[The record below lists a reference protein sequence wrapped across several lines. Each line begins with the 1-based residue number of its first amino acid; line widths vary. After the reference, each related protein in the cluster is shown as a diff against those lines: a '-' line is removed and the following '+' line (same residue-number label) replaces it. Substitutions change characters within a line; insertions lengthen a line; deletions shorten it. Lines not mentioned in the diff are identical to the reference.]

1 MSPALVAALLLGL
14 RHGAEPAH
22 LAAVA
27 ALVGLGTSPRRSLA
41 AVLAYALA
49 HGIVIALL
57 AGLAIAI
64 GTVAG
69 DEALALLERAGGA
82 TLMLFGLLALRAVL
96 SGRHEHPVSGLAARL
111 GARGIAGAALFG
123 ALHAA
128 GGEVAGQALATA
140 GLTRSSELLLA
151 PLLFIIGL
159 VAANLV
165 IGLLLIRGMEL
176 HLPHTLHRALLA
188 GYGLVG
194 LIVGAS
200 ILLG

>member
-1 MSPALVAALLLGL
+1 M
-14 RHGAEPAH
+14 
-22 LAAVA
+22 
-27 ALVGLGTSPRRSLA
+27 
-41 AVLAYALA
+41 
-49 HGIVIALL
+49 
-57 AGLAIAI
+57 
-64 GTVAG
+64 
-69 DEALALLERAGGA
+69 
-82 TLMLFGLLALRAVL
+82 
-96 SGRHEHPVSGLAARL
+96 
-111 GARGIAGAALFG
+111 
-123 ALHAA
+123 
-128 GGEVAGQALATA
+128 AGQALATA